1 MEKRSQSEV
10 VGEEVRNG
18 GLIAGFLGIILSAE
32 AIILPAFGIALA
44 GEIYRRSAK
53 VRSGK

>member
-1 MEKRSQSEV
+1 MERKSH
-10 VGEEVRNG
+10 GEEIGAEVRNG

-32 AIILPAFGIALA
+32 AIILPSFGIALA
-44 GEIYRRSAK
+44 GEIYRRTAK